1 MRPGKSRCGRRPA
14 VRRRTSSSGRS
25 LPPRTKTSP
34 RSSTRCSIRRRSRI
48 RPITSPSGRRCI
60 RPIRTWQSPPFPASA
75 RTYRRCW
82 RTTSTRSIALQL
94 ATRSKTAVRSN
105 QCRISTPVTPGLD
118 PGVHPSQKLFCKED
132 GLPGHKRVQSFVLLP
147 LMVAPVIAAIMIRWM
162 FNDQFGVVNAV
173 LEGLALAPVSWLT
186 QRWTAFGVILL
197 TDVWLWTPWFALI
210 LLAGLQ
216 SLSSEPFEA
225 ARIDAASAWRTFRY
239 ITLPMLRPVMV
250 VCIVIRA
257 IDAFRTFD
265 IVWTISGGGPARA
278 TEVFSIYAY
287 VESFQFLNL
296 ARGSAAAVIGA
307 IIIVVFALLLYRI
320 LNRFVEVSK

>member
-1 MRPGKSRCGRRPA
+1 MNEKTRFMLALITPA
-14 VRRRTSSSGRS
+14 ALV
-25 LPPRTKTSP
+25 LLLFQVV
-34 RSSTRCSIRRRSRI
+34 
-48 RPITSPSGRRCI
+48 PILTGANASFRDWTLHDPK
-60 RPIRTWQSPPFPASA
+60 RTWVGLANYVHVLRDAEFRDIVLPNTFGFMVATVACSLLLGLA
-75 RTYRRCW
+75 
-82 RTTSTRSIALQL
+82 IALML
-94 ATRSKTAVRSN
+94 NKRF
-105 QCRISTPVTPGLD
+105 PG
-118 PGVHPSQKLFCKED
+118 
-132 GLPGHKRVQSFVLLP
+132 RWIVQSFVLLP

-173 LEGLALAPVSWLT
+173 LEGLGFAPVS
-186 QRWTAFGVILL
+186 
-197 TDVWLWTPWFALI
+197 WLWTPWFALI

-216 SLSSEPFEA
+216 SLPAEPFEA

-287 VESFQFLNL
+287 VESFQFLN
-296 ARGSAAAVIGA
+296 
-307 IIIVVFALLLYRI
+307 
-320 LNRFVEVSK
+320 RFVEVSR

>member
-1 MRPGKSRCGRRPA
+1 VLRDVEFLEIVLPNTFGFMFASVA
-14 VRRRTSSSGRS
+14 LS
-25 LPPRTKTSP
+25 LLL
-34 RSSTRCSIRRRSRI
+34 
-48 RPITSPSGRRCI
+48 GLL
-60 RPIRTWQSPPFPASA
+60 
-75 RTYRRCW
+75 
-82 RTTSTRSIALQL
+82 IALML
-94 ATRSKTAVRSN
+94 NRRF
-105 QCRISTPVTPGLD
+105 PGRWL
-118 PGVHPSQKLFCKED
+118 
-132 GLPGHKRVQSFVLLP
+132 VQSFVLLP

-162 FNDQFGVVNAV
+162 FNDQFGVVNAA
-173 LEGLALAPVSWLT
+173 LEGLGIAPISWLT
-186 QRWTAFGVILL
+186 QL

-216 SLSSEPFEA
+216 SLPPEPFEA

-250 VCIVIRA
+250 VCIVIRS

-278 TEVFSIYAY
+278 TELFSLYAY
-287 VESFQFLNL
+287 VEAFQFLNL

-307 IIIVVFALLLYRI
+307 IIIVIFALLLYRI